1 MTACCDTVH
10 PHHLAMSPGSESK
23 FMAEDLYQVLG
34 VGRDAS
40 KDEIQKSYRK
50 LARKYHPDMNPD
62 DQKAKE
68 RFKRVQEAY
77 DVLSDT
83 EKRAAYDRYGADF
96 EKLRSGGYR
105 PGAGGASFDGMDLE
119 QIFGRGGGQF
129 EGGFADFFEQLMGG
143 GARAGAGRAGGA
155 RGGFNPGA
163 RRPQPPVKGE
173 NLEHELSVPLKTAI
187 VGGKVDFA
195 LNGISGVER
204 LSVSIPAGVHD
215 GAKIRLRG
223 KGFPSTSGG
232 EPGDLMLKLSILPHP
247 HFRRNGQN
255 LMLEL
260 PVTLAEAALGAKVDV
275 PTPSGTITLT
285 IPKGSSSGKRLRV
298 KGQGVK
304 NKDGSQGD
312 LLVDLSIRIPDHL
325 TEEDEALIQ
334 QIADRHPQNLRADL
348 VL

>member
-1 MTACCDTVH
+1 
-10 PHHLAMSPGSESK
+10 
-23 FMAEDLYQVLG
+23 MAEDLYQVLG
-34 VGRDAS
+34 VDRNAT
-40 KDEIQKSYRK
+40 KDDIQKSYRK

-62 DQKAKE
+62 DQKAKD

-96 EKLRSGGYR
+96 EKLRSGGYH
-105 PGAGGASFDGMDLE
+105 PGAGGASFDGIDLE
-119 QIFGRGGGQF
+119 QIFGRGGGSGQF

-143 GARAGAGRAGGA
+143 GRAGGARSAGA

-163 RRPQPPVKGE
+163 RRPQAPSKGA
-173 NLEHELSVPLKTAI
+173 NYEHELSIPLKTAV

-195 LNGISGVER
+195 VNTPSGVER
-204 LSVSIPAGVHD
+204 LSVTIPAGVSD

-223 KGFPSTSGG
+223 KGQPSPMGG
-232 EPGDLMLKLSILPHP
+232 EPGDLMLKLHVLSHP
-247 HFRRNGQN
+247 NFRRNGQN

-275 PTPSGTITLT
+275 PTPAGTISLT

-312 LLVDLSIRIPDHL
+312 LLVDLTIRLPEHL
-325 TEEDEALIQ
+325 SEEDEALIR
-334 QIADRHPQNLRADL
+334 QIAERHPQNVRAEL
-348 VL
+348 AF

>member
-1 MTACCDTVH
+1 MNPFETK
-10 PHHLAMSPGSESK
+10 GSESR

-34 VGRDAS
+34 VDRKAT
-40 KDEIQKSYRK
+40 KDDLQKSYRK

-77 DVLSDT
+77 DVLSDP

-96 EKLRSGGYR
+96 EKLRNGGYR
-105 PGAGGASFDGMDLE
+105 PGAAGAGSSFEGMDLD
-119 QIFGRGGGQF
+119 QVFGGGAQF

-143 GARAGAGRAGGA
+143 GNRGGA
-155 RGGFNPGA
+155 RGGFNPGGFNPGS
-163 RRPQPPVKGE
+163 RRPQTPMKGG
-173 NLEHELSVPLKTAI
+173 NFEHELSIPLSTAI
-187 VGGKVDFA
+187 TGGKVDFA
-195 LNGISGVER
+195 VNGPGGVER
-204 LSVSIPAGVHD
+204 LSVSIPAGVND

-223 KGFPSTSGG
+223 KGQPSPQGG
-232 EPGDLMLKLSILPHP
+232 EPGDLILKLTVLSHP

-260 PVTLAEAALGAKVDV
+260 PVSLAEAALGAKVDV
-275 PTPSGTITLT
+275 PTPAGTITLT

-312 LLVDLSIRIPDHL
+312 LLVDLTIRLPENL
-325 TEEDEALIQ
+325 TEEDEAAIREIDQ
-334 QIADRHPQNLRADL
+334 RHPQNIRAGL
-348 VL
+348 SF